1 MTDGINGLSQGNDIP
16 SQPVPSSTQAQA
28 QVAPTP
34 VSQDERS
41 FRQSE
46 VNEIVKRAKNDA
58 VETYKRLH
66 AEQPQYA
73 QQKYGDGSS
82 PSITRLDANATFN
95 EETYRKIALEEAKRH
110 FEEVKQD
117 ALQQSQ
123 NESAKRTVQNF
134 FAKTV
139 KGREKYQDFDQV
151 TGDVDLSRFPNVVQL
166 LGEYIENSDDVFYEL
181 GKDRIKLANL
191 ESLAERSP
199 NDAISHAKRLSQ
211 SIRDNQSASKMRL
224 PNQPLSQLK
233 PSTTGTESG
242 ALSVGDYRKKYKV

>member
-1 MTDGINGLSQGNDIP
+1 MTDGVNGLSQGNDIP
-16 SQPVPSSTQAQA
+16 AQTVNSSQKTEAH
-28 QVAPTP
+28 VAPTP
-34 VSQDERS
+34 VSSDERS

-66 AEQPQYA
+66 TEQPQYA
-73 QQKYGDGSS
+73 QQKYGES
-82 PSITRLDANATFN
+82 PSTVYS
-95 EETYRKIALEEAKRH
+95 EENYRKIAAEEAKRH
-110 FEEVKQD
+110 FEQVRQD
-117 ALQQSQ
+117 ALQESQ

-134 FAKTV
+134 FSKTS

-151 TGDVDLSRFPNVVQL
+151 TGDVDLGRFPNVVQL
-166 LGEYIENSDDVFYEL
+166 LGEYIDNSDDVFYEL

-191 ESLAERSP
+191 EMLAERSP

-211 SIRDNQSASKMRL
+211 SIKDNYQAANVKY

-233 PSTTGTESG
+233 PSTTGTDSG
-242 ALSVGDYRKKYKV
+242 ALSVSDYRKKYRI

>member
-1 MTDGINGLSQGNDIP
+1 MTDGMNGLSQGTDTP
-16 SQPVPSSTQAQA
+16 SQPMTSSTQAQA

-34 VSQDERS
+34 VSLDERS

-66 AEQPQYA
+66 VEQPQYA
-73 QQKYGDGSS
+73 QQKYGEANSQ
-82 PSITRLDANATFN
+82 PSMPNASFN
-95 EETYRKIALEEAKRH
+95 EESYRKIAAEEAKRH
-110 FEEVKQD
+110 LEEVRQD

-123 NESAKRTVQNF
+123 NENAKRTVQNF

-151 TGDVDLSRFPNVVQL
+151 TGDVDLGRFPNVVQL
-166 LGEYIENSDDVFYEL
+166 LGEFIDNSDDVFYEL

-191 ESLAERSP
+191 EALAERSP
-199 NDAISHAKRLSQ
+199 NDAISHAKKLSQ
-211 SIRDNQSASKMRL
+211 SIKDNYSASKVKY
-224 PNQPLSQLK
+224 PNEPLSQMR
-233 PSTTGTESG
+233 PSITGTESG
-242 ALSVGDYRKKYKV
+242 SLSVSDYRKKYRV